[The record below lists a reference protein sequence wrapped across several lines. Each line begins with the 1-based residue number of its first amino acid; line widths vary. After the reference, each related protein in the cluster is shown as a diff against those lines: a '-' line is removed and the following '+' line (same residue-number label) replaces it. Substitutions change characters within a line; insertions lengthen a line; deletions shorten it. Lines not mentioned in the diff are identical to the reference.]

1 MRKSLWTSG
10 AVLTATALSLSLS
23 TASAAPLPEA
33 KVCASTQAIQSVQAQ
48 SRASVKKAIRDAF
61 EKSRETQAI
70 NVATC
75 ESNLNP
81 KAFKKT
87 RYTSYYG
94 LFQLSI
100 ADWKKW
106 SKKGED
112 KFSAKDNAK
121 VAHRIVKN
129 EKNKLKFRTWGA
141 CAYWPQKVR
150 CTPKICP

>member
-1 MRKSLWTSG
+1 MRKSLWVSG
-10 AVLTATALSLSLS
+10 AALTATALSLSVS
-23 TASAAPLPEA
+23 TASAAPPPEA
-33 KVCASTQAIQSVQAQ
+33 KACASTQAIQSVQAQ
-48 SRASVKKAIRDAF
+48 SKASVKKAIRDVF
-61 EKSRETQAI
+61 EKSFETQAI
-70 NVATC
+70 NVAIC

-94 LFQLSI
+94 IFQISI
-100 ADWKKW
+100 GDWRKW

-112 KFSAKDNAK
+112 KFNAKDNAK

-141 CAYWPQKVR
+141 CAYWPHKVN
-150 CTPKICP
+150 CNPVICP